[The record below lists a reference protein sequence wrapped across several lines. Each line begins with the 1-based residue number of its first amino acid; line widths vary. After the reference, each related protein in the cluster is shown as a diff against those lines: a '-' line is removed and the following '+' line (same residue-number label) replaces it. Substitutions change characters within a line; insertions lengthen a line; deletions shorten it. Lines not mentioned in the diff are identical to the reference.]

1 MDKKH
6 RMPAAEVDAERPDD
20 DASDAKPERV
30 YDLDD
35 ADPAGDTVPP
45 VAGEDGAEA
54 APVAD
59 EVVEP
64 APPARGKQSGKFSRR
79 EILDRFQQKNV
90 EITRLTKEKA
100 VLEKEKAAFEKER
113 ATLAASRATLETQAA
128 EFKDKWLRS
137 AAEFENYRKRSA
149 KEWELLKQQSKT
161 EVILEVLN
169 SLDDFERAFAVAGD
183 QAESEFVRGIRLIYN
198 NLRQVLQKFGVEEID
213 ALHQPFDPTRHMAI
227 GQVETTEVASGHVV
241 EVAEKGY
248 ASNGSVIRPAR
259 VIVAK

>member
-1 MDKKH
+1 VTKKH
-6 RMPAAEVDAERPDD
+6 RMPAPEIDAVRPDND
-20 DASDAKPERV
+20 GGEETSERV
-30 YDLDD
+30 YDLDAAD
-35 ADPAGDTVPP
+35 RAGEADPVA
-45 VAGEDGAEA
+45 AGEDGAEA
-54 APVAD
+54 TTAAETAEP
-59 EVVEP
+59 EP
-64 APPARGKQSGKFSRR
+64 AAPARGKTGKFSRR
-79 EILDRFQQKNV
+79 DILDRFQQKNI

-100 VLEKEKAAFEKER
+100 VIEKEKA
-113 ATLAASRATLETQAA
+113 TLAAAAAALETQIA

-161 EVILEVLN
+161 EVILEVLS

>member
-1 MDKKH
+1 MSKKH
-6 RMPAAEVDAERPDD
+6 RMPATEVDVERPDG
-20 DASDAKPERV
+20 DANDAQPERV
-30 YDLDD
+30 YDLDT
-35 ADPAGDTVPP
+35 ADPADDTAPAAAGGDAV
-45 VAGEDGAEA
+45 EA
-54 APVAD
+54 APAVD
-59 EVVEP
+59 EIES
-64 APPARGKQSGKFSRR
+64 APDAPARGKKPGRFSRR
-79 EILDRFQQKNV
+79 EVLDRFQQKNV
-90 EITRLTKEKA
+90 EIARLTKEKA
-100 VLEKEKAAFEKER
+100 ALEKER
-113 ATLAASRATLETQAA
+113 TSLAASSAALEAQAA

-198 NLRQVLQKFGVEEID
+198 NLRQVLQKFGVAEID
-213 ALHQPFDPTRHMAI
+213 ALRQPFDPTRHMAI